1 MKSRRPPEE
10 LDLAIAARPGL
21 ISAHAQRGVILY
33 LLGRKGEARGAW
45 EKALYRD
52 PLNKLV
58 QLYLNTLERET
69 GSG

>member
-1 MKSRRPPEE
+1 M
-10 LDLAIAARPGL
+10 AIVDRPGL
-21 ISAHAQRGVILY
+21 ISAYAQQGVILY
-33 LLGRKGEARGAW
+33 LLGRKAEARGAW

-58 QLYLNTLERET
+58 QLYLNTLEREI